1 MRYFFLFPSAYSGN
15 KTAVKRFSRRC
26 VSRPLSNTASRF
38 IAVFAALTTIFLTT
52 LCGCAKK
59 TFDLFSYVSELR
71 DNVFYAESEADGE
84 HSFHLCVYS
93 YLREQPFLSDG
104 ATGKT
109 ERVAEFYFTAKDG
122 STPYMLHYTLPDNAT
137 VGGGEMSYDD
147 VKRRFY
153 YICSEDL
160 SKISALNVTVT
171 NDKSGETISF
181 RAISAKTEKTLSPR
195 ETLSVFENAES
206 EKISS
211 MKNKGVFCGEIRMRL
226 IVSEEKTYYYVGL
239 IDENGATFSYLLDG
253 ETGRI
258 LAKRES
264 DDT

>member
-1 MRYFFLFPSAYSGN
+1 MRCFFPFSSAYSRDS
-15 KTAVKRFSRRC
+15 ALLKRFTPRC
-26 VSRPLSNTASRF
+26 VSRSRCTSRLAAVCAAVTAF
-38 IAVFAALTTIFLTT
+38 FLTA

-59 TFDLFSYVSELR
+59 SFNLFSYVSELR

-84 HSFHLCVYS
+84 HAFHLCVYS
-93 YLREQPFLSDG
+93 YLREQPYLSDG

-122 STPYMLHYTLPDNAT
+122 STPYVLHYFLPEKAT
-137 VGGGEMSYDD
+137 EGGGEMSYDD

-160 SKISALNVTVT
+160 SEISALDATVT
-171 NDKSGETISF
+171 NEKTGEEIPF
-181 RAISAKTEKTLSPR
+181 RATSAKTAGTLSPQ
-195 ETLSVFENAES
+195 ETIAVFENAES

-211 MKNKGVFCGEIRMRL
+211 MKSNGVFCGEIRIRL
-226 IVSEEKTYYYVGL
+226 IISEEKTYYYVGL